1 MCVAHRLEQT
11 CARDSGAD
19 ERLDVAGRSKTHRAF
34 PHISDHDWLWSFLSQ
49 RCDSFKQPMELSS
62 IPWIVPVVTE
72 GLSYPKTVFPQ
83 DVLKISLELFEND
96 KQILFAPPC
105 LALNIIKPLVFNYF

>member
-11 CARDSGAD
+11 CARDSDAD
-19 ERLDVAGRSKTHRAF
+19 ERLCVAGRSKTHRAF

-49 RCDSFKQPMELSS
+49 RCDSFKQAMELSS

-72 GLSYPKTVFPQ
+72 GLSYPKTVSPQ
-83 DVLKISLELFEND
+83 DVFEN
-96 KQILFAPPC
+96 ILRTF
-105 LALNIIKPLVFNYF
+105 